1 MNGVVTD
8 EDLVRR
14 LQSGEEHALTELM
27 RRYSAKLVR
36 YGRRFLSSD
45 DSIGDVVQ
53 DVFIAVYENI
63 NDFDATRRFSPWVY
77 RIAHN
82 AFVDV
87 LRRRSKEPLSLE
99 QLELD
104 RIIPHP
110 IYEALEESE
119 KEKEEMRVLVERELR
134 ALTGA
139 QREVLDLYYFED
151 FSYQEIADILHI
163 PIGTVGI
170 RLSRAKQALRKRMSQ
185 NYE

>member
-1 MNGVVTD
+1 MPPTPTD
-8 EDLVRR
+8 EELARR
-14 LQSGEEHALTELM
+14 LQGGDEQALTELM

-53 DVFIAVYENI
+53 DVFISVYENI
-63 NDFDATRRFSPWVY
+63 RDFDSTRRFSPWVY

-87 LRRRSKEPLSLE
+87 LRKRSKEPLSLE
-99 QLELD
+99 SLELD

-110 IYEALEESE
+110 LYEDPAEGE
-119 KEKEEMRVLVERELR
+119 KEKEEIRVLLERSLSR
-134 ALTGA
+134 LTAA
-139 QREVLDLYYFED
+139 QREVVDLYYFED
-151 FSYQEIADILHI
+151 FTYQEIADILRI

-170 RLSRAKQALRKRMSQ
+170 RLSRAKQALKKHLPQ
-185 NYE
+185 DL